1 MSNSVIRA
9 SLFVVAVALV
19 DAAGRVLV
27 QQRPAGKQ
35 MAGLWEFPGG
45 KVEPGETPEAAL
57 VREATEELGVTIAPD
72 ALRPLTFAS
81 EPLADRHL
89 LLLLYLCRE
98 WSGEPQ
104 ALDATA
110 LAWHTPS
117 ELRDLAMPPA
127 DLPFVDFLES
137 ALTLT

>member
-1 MSNSVIRA
+1 MAKTVTGP

-19 DAAGRVLV
+19 DRAGRVLV

-35 MAGLWEFPGG
+35 LAGLWEFPGG

-57 VREATEELGVTIAPD
+57 VRELSEELGIAVAPD

-98 WSGEPQ
+98 WEGEPQ
-104 ALDATA
+104 ALDAVA
-110 LAWHTPS
+110 LAWHAPS
-117 ELRDLAMPPA
+117 SLRGLAMPPA
-127 DLPFVDFLES
+127 DLPFVAVLEK
-137 ALTLT
+137 ALNDS